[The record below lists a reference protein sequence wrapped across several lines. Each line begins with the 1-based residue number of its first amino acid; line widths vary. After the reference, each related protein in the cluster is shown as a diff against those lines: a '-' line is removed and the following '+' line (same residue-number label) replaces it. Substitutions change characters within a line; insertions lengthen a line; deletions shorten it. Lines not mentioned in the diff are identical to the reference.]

1 MTGLQDR
8 VQDLLLL
15 LADVGLGLGR
25 HRPLAQPAG
34 GVTIIK
40 SSRTSDADAT
50 TYTPVTSRT
59 TSSRTASQVDEPT
72 ADRAAILHD
81 KRKKMKGQKKRK
93 QTRGGGDET
102 IGINLPVDCR
112 LIRLGAGRR
121 K

>member
-34 GVTIIK
+34 DVRQRMTIIK
-40 SSRTSDADAT
+40 SSECVTDAT
-50 TYTPVTSRT
+50 TYTPLTSRT

-81 KRKKMKGQKKRK
+81 DKKKMKGQ
-93 QTRGGGDET
+93 EEEEA
-102 IGINLPVDCR
+102 NES
-112 LIRLGAGRR
+112 RR
-121 K
+121 R